1 MPSDSS
7 ALPTS
12 SLQRAPDSSLPVSLP
27 LEQVEVDGRADG
39 EAARSGDAYESFLV
53 QSVAEARLQEEL
65 EALQERLHNVEAT
78 IEAVQDRRRDLVD
91 AKTTLEDLLSKRER
105 TKDKIEDVET
115 SLEAVEQEQAAKQ
128 RHGSTL
134 YALLY
139 TVAGAF
145 FVAGDVIM
153 SREIV
158 ANALKLRGDA
168 EQWIFGIGLAM
179 LAVLLKPAYDRL
191 VERRYWAG
199 HSDAF
204 AVVISVCALG
214 ALGTLW
220 VLGAFRSAAF
230 ASSSRIQQLT
240 AKLTEASDPATIQ
253 QIQGQISALQQNL
266 IDGPLAYWAF
276 ALSGVLFAVAGAVCL
291 GIGLKHVRAAYHLR
305 YRLYRAHRRYR
316 TRYDALTDTLHAL
329 EERIPEC
336 RATLRRQRQALAD
349 TESLDALRDQRDRLR
364 TQRRTL
370 RDKRAEVRSR
380 RLQALYRHGYDQAQQ
395 APSPDATPTGDGAP
409 SLASAATDPDDD
421 ASGDARDDA
430 ETGWSLHAL
439 LPRLPWT

>member
-1 MPSDSS
+1 
-7 ALPTS
+7 
-12 SLQRAPDSSLPVSLP
+12 
-27 LEQVEVDGRADG
+27 
-39 EAARSGDAYESFLV
+39 
-53 QSVAEARLQEEL
+53 VAEARLQEEL
-65 EALQERLHNVEAT
+65 DALQERLRNVETT
-78 IEAVQDRRRDLVD
+78 IEAVQTRRRDLVD
-91 AKTTLEDLLSKRER
+91 TKTTLQELLSKRER
-105 TKDKIEDVET
+105 TTEEIEDVET

-158 ANALKLRGDA
+158 ANALKLRGEV

-199 HSDAF
+199 HSTAF

-240 AKLTEASDPATIQ
+240 AKLAEASDPAAIQ
-253 QIQGQISALQQNL
+253 QIQSQISTLQQNL

-291 GIGLKHVRAAYHLR
+291 GIGLKHLRGAYHLR
-305 YRLYRAHRRYR
+305 YRLYRAHRRYQQ
-316 TRYDALTDTLHAL
+316 RYDALTDTLHAL
-329 EERIPEC
+329 NEQIPEC
-336 RATLRRQRQALAD
+336 RATLRRHRQALSD
-349 TESLDALRDQRDRLR
+349 TESLDALRERRDRLR
-364 TQRRTL
+364 TQQRTL
-370 RDKRAEVRSR
+370 RDERAEVHSR
-380 RLQALYRHGYDQAQQ
+380 RLQALYRHGYDQAQL
-395 APSPDATPTGDGAP
+395 ARSSDGPPTGDGAP
-409 SLASAATDPDDD
+409 SLTSPSGRDDDPDDD
-421 ASGDARDDA
+421 GPHDDGLHDDGA
-430 ETGWSLHAL
+430 TGGPLRAL
-439 LPRLPWT
+439 LSRLPWT

>member
-1 MPSDSS
+1 MSSDSS
-7 ALPTS
+7 ALMQS
-12 SLQRAPDSSLPVSLP
+12 VLQRDHDSSLPVSLSP
-27 LEQVEVDGRADG
+27 ERVEGEGHTDGQAS
-39 EAARSGDAYESFLV
+39 RSGETYESFLV
-53 QSVAEARLQEEL
+53 QSVAEARIQEEL
-65 EALQERLHNVEAT
+65 DALADRLDQVEAT
-78 IEAVQDRRRDLVD
+78 IEDTQARRRDLVD
-91 AKTTLEDLLSKRER
+91 AKTRLEHLLSKQER
-105 TKDKIEDVET
+105 TTEEIDDVET

-128 RHGSTL
+128 QHGSVL

-158 ANALKLRGDA
+158 ANALKLSGDA

-199 HSDAF
+199 HPHAF
-204 AVVISVCALG
+204 AAVISVCALG

-230 ASSSRIQQLT
+230 ASSRRIQRLT
-240 AKLTEASDPATIQ
+240 TKLTEASDPATIQ

-291 GIGLKHVRAAYHLR
+291 GIGLKHVRGAYHLR
-305 YRLYRAHRRYR
+305 YRLYRAHRRYQE
-316 TRYDALTDTLHAL
+316 RYDALTDTLHTL
-329 EERIPEC
+329 NEQIPEC
-336 RATLRRQRQALAD
+336 RATIRRHRQALSD
-349 TESLDALRDQRDRLR
+349 TESLD
-364 TQRRTL
+364 TL
-370 RDKRAEVRSR
+370 RDRRDQLRSRRRSLRDERAEVHSR
-380 RLQALYRHGYDQAQQ
+380 RLQSLYRHGHDQAQQ
-395 APSPDATPTGDGAP
+395 ARSRDAAPTGDGAP
-409 SLASAATDPDDD
+409 SLASRPHDDSEGDKETDWTL
-421 ASGDARDDA
+421 R
-430 ETGWSLHAL
+430 TL
-439 LPRLPWT
+439 LPGLPWT

>member
-1 MPSDSS
+1 
-7 ALPTS
+7 
-12 SLQRAPDSSLPVSLP
+12 
-27 LEQVEVDGRADG
+27 VE
-39 EAARSGDAYESFLV
+39 
-53 QSVAEARLQEEL
+53 
-65 EALQERLHNVEAT
+65 T
-78 IEAVQDRRRDLVD
+78 RRRNLVD
-91 AKTTLEDLLSKRER
+91 AKTTLEHLLSKRER
-105 TKDKIEDVET
+105 TKKKIQDVET

-128 RHGSTL
+128 RHGSVL

-145 FVAGDVIM
+145 FIAGDVIM

-158 ANALKLRGDA
+158 ANALKLRGDV

-199 HSDAF
+199 NTKAF
-204 AVVISVCALG
+204 AGLISICALG

-230 ASSSRIQQLT
+230 ASSSRIQRLT
-240 AKLTEASDPATIQ
+240 TKLAEASDPATIQ

-291 GIGLKHVRAAYHLR
+291 GIGLKHVRGAYHLR

-316 TRYDALTDTLHAL
+316 RRYDALTDTLEAL
-329 EERIPEC
+329 NDRIPEC
-336 RATLRRQRQALAD
+336 RATLRRHRQALSDVA
-349 TESLDALRDQRDRLR
+349 SLDALRERRDQLR
-364 TQRRTL
+364 SRRRSL
-370 RDKRAEVRSR
+370 RDERAEVHSQ
-380 RLQALYRHGYDQAQQ
+380 RLQALYRHGYDQAKQGDRPS
-395 APSPDATPTGDGAP
+395 APAPGDGAP
-409 SLASAATDPDDD
+409 SLTASDSADDD
-421 ASGDARDDA
+421 GASGWTLR
-430 ETGWSLHAL
+430 TL
-439 LPRLPWT
+439 LPGSLWT